1 MKEVKIFLVVLI
13 FTYGT
18 LQIYVRYISNDLIQI
33 LAKVHNFL
41 RIDENLIVATI
52 AITTMFVA
60 AEIFREIKKLYG
72 GKKTG

>member
-33 LAKVHNFL
+33 LAKVHNF
-41 RIDENLIVATI
+41 
-52 AITTMFVA
+52 
-60 AEIFREIKKLYG
+60 
-72 GKKTG
+72 